1 MGVGPLSEG
10 VNRPW
15 REAVHLHVVERSRMR
30 EALPLFP
37 RMLYGVVPNMLD
49 TGTIT
54 ILDFT
59 EH

>member
-1 MGVGPLSEG
+1 
-10 VNRPW
+10 
-15 REAVHLHVVERSRMR
+15 MR